1 MLKQGLRGGVQEQ
14 QQQRYHHHR
23 FGVRPCPLWPECP
36 KKLWRPKGI
45 AEVVS
50 LYVKTLARIVES
62 ILDKLGMNE
71 ETEFAQNAK
80 H

>member
-1 MLKQGLRGGVQEQ
+1 MPTTLLLAHPDLKT
-14 QQQRYHHHR
+14 QRHL
-23 FGVRPCPLWPECP
+23 C
-36 KKLWRPKGI
+36 KGI

>member
-1 MLKQGLRGGVQEQ
+1 MAGMS
-14 QQQRYHHHR
+14 
-23 FGVRPCPLWPECP
+23 
-36 KKLWRPKGI
+36 KKVWRPKGI

-71 ETEFAQNAK
+71 ETEFAQDAK